1 MRRIPQEVPMQ
12 TLIATLKVQN
22 GKQEEARTLFREL
35 SAAVR
40 ANEPGTLAYVFHQR
54 KDDPLTFCVYEKYA
68 SEDAF
73 KAHGANLAKW
83 GPASPAC
90 SPGGPRSCSWKRSSA
105 GSPGGSSRCR
115 SRGR

>member
-1 MRRIPQEVPMQ
+1 MQ

-22 GKQEEARTLFREL
+22 GKQEEAKTLFREL

-54 KDDPLTFCVYEKYA
+54 KDDPLTFWVYETYA

-83 GPASPAC
+83 GP
-90 SPGGPRSCSWKRSSA
+90 RFA
-105 GSPGGSSRCR
+105 GVLA
-115 SRGR
+115 GRPEIVFLEEV